1 MLGSS
6 DGVHFLLTPS
16 RDYACAVCLACF
28 TRYAWTRRMRYRSI
42 SLSTVFR
49 GKEAGRA
56 RDSGALLGLGRD
68 SRAQPANGGPP
79 NVR

>member
-1 MLGSS
+1 MPGSS
-6 DGVHFLLTPS
+6 NGVHFLLMPS

-28 TRYAWTRRMRYRSI
+28 RRFAWTRRMRYRSI
-42 SLSTVFR
+42 SLSTSFK
-49 GKEAGRA
+49 GEEAGRA
-56 RDSGALLGLGRD
+56 RDSGDYWDWSRD